1 MKYLLTGVITA
12 VCIQA
17 AGAQAVEKFLKPSLN
32 RASYYPGAGDY
43 LVTTTYKS
51 ISILDVAN
59 ETVHN
64 ANNASECG
72 ICFPQVYH
80 NGFILLD
87 NSKGMQAYLHA
98 PDGTLREKKTLT
110 TDNDNRER
118 YNRGIP
124 SENGKYAL
132 FIGTRP
138 LPNPDNESPVLQMR
152 NAQGI
157 NFSYSAISA
166 DGDLL
171 WYLKKKDLEDEMQ
184 GASVSAAAIDDD
196 GTAHFVLELTK
207 DQHTIF
213 AVRVDASGKK
223 TVKSWSLEK
232 SGTVLDRSGI
242 TITGEN
248 QVLVYGNYYH
258 TKADV
263 TDKHGFYYA
272 EISFT
277 DETAPEA
284 EYYTYTQNGKYD
296 FVGKKLYGYPAENGG
311 FYFVHEVIWK
321 TRGAGDDEPKVYVLR
336 LDSKGQ
342 LEKEASYDIVLYEG
356 KAMEI
361 INAVQMGRDKIF
373 ISYFPAKS
381 KGDKKIKL
389 SYTIFNEDLEAE
401 KTGVLAEVG
410 WAAISQWNCDVRR
423 WGNYAIIEGAG
434 FNAIYDKVKV
444 N

>member
-1 MKYLLTGVITA
+1 MKYLLTGVVIA
-12 VCIQA
+12 ISIQA
-17 AGAQAVEKFLKPSLN
+17 AHAQAVEKFLKPSLN

-43 LVTTTYKS
+43 IVTTTYKS
-51 ISILDVAN
+51 ISILDANN

-64 ANNASECG
+64 ASNPSECG

-80 NGFILLD
+80 NGFIILD
-87 NSKGMQAYLHA
+87 NAKGMQAYLHA

-138 LPNPDNESPVLQMR
+138 LPNPEYESPVLQMR

-157 NFSYSAISA
+157 VFSYSAISA
-166 DGDLL
+166 EGNLL
-171 WYLKKKDLEDEMQ
+171 WYLKKKDLEAECQ
-184 GASVSAAAIDDD
+184 GAEVSAAAIDDD
-196 GTAHFVLELTK
+196 GTAYFVLEHTK
-207 DQHTIF
+207 DQHTVF
-213 AVRVDASGKK
+213 VVRIDASGKK
-223 TVKSWSLEK
+223 NIKSLSLEK
-232 SGTVLDRSGI
+232 SGTVLNQSGL

-258 TKADV
+258 TKADA

-277 DETAPEA
+277 DETAAEA
-284 EYYTYTQNGKYD
+284 SYYAYDQNGKFD
-296 FVGKKLYGYPAENGG
+296 FVGKKLYGYPAGNDG

-321 TRGAGDDEPKVYVLR
+321 TKGAGDDDPKVYVLR

-342 LEKEASYDIVLYEG
+342 LEKEASYGIVLYEG

-361 INAVQMGRDKIF
+361 INAVQMGQDKIL
-373 ISYFPAKS
+373 ITYFPAKV

-389 SYTIFNEDLEAE
+389 SYTIFNKDLEAE
-401 KTGVLAEVG
+401 KTGVLAEVA
-410 WAAISQWNCDVRR
+410 WAAISQWNCEVRR
-423 WGNYAIIEGAG
+423 WGNYAIIEGAY